1 MMKRLENQTAVVT
14 GGAAGIGAAC
24 VRKLLAEGA
33 NVMLVD
39 RDDEALELARQ
50 TFVAAGDA
58 IRIGRFDISREEDRR
73 SAIEQ
78 VIEWRGSCDV
88 LVNNAAAFVMK
99 GVEADPSDWH
109 EVFEVNVVACA
120 RLAHW
125 MATHAR
131 FAGTDRSIVNIC
143 SISATQAQSRFA
155 TYNASKGALLTL
167 TKCMALDLAPV
178 RIRVNS
184 VSPGTIW
191 TESNAG
197 HIQRRFGVDRTGA
210 DEHPELG
217 GKHVMRRLGDPHEVA
232 NAVAFLAS
240 SEASFIT
247 GANLFVDGG
256 YSII

>member
-1 MMKRLENQTAVVT
+1 MKKLEKLTAVVT

-24 VRKLLAEGA
+24 VRKFLAEGA

-39 RDDEALELARQ
+39 KNEKALELARQ
-50 TFVAAGDA
+50 TFAAAGDA
-58 IRIGRFDISREEDRR
+58 IMISRFDVSREEDRR

-78 VIEWRGSCDV
+78 VVEWRGSCDV

-99 GVEADPSDWH
+99 GIEADPSDWH

-143 SISATQAQSRFA
+143 SISATQAQERFA

-167 TKCMALDLAPV
+167 TKCMALDLAPAG
-178 RIRVNS
+178 IRVNS

-210 DEHPELG
+210 DDHPELG

-247 GANLFVDGG
+247 GVNLFADGG
-256 YSII
+256 YSIV